1 VFTISIVFDTIIIAA
16 VLPDGLALAGIYT
29 LAQNIASLIQAPQ
42 RGVISSSIGP
52 LSQAW
57 KNKDLARINRIYHS
71 SSINQLIF
79 SVAMFA
85 LIWMNFNDAVLNF
98 HLQHRYLEAAM
109 VFFYIGLMRIVD
121 MGTGVNSQIIVTSTF
136 WRFDFITGIILLALT
151 LPLNYVFTKYY
162 FGVTGPAIAN
172 LISLTVYN
180 LIRYWFLYARFSMQ
194 PFSLKTLYTLL
205 LGIGGYVLSYY
216 IFRDMHGFAGMILR
230 SALFVFVFVSGVKW
244 LELSPDVKPVWQTM
258 LKKLGIKKGD

>member
-1 VFTISIVFDTIIIAA
+1 YF
-16 VLPDGLALAGIYT
+16 
-29 LAQNIASLIQAPQ
+29 
-42 RGVISSSIGP
+42 SSGGRS
-52 LSQAW
+52 
-57 KNKDLARINRIYHS
+57 DLA
-71 SSINQLIF
+71 
-79 SVAMFA
+79 
-85 LIWMNFNDAVLNF
+85 
-98 HLQHRYLEAAM
+98 QHRYLEAAM